1 MELPGADL
9 NIRQKSRKLNL
20 KISNFEFCLSFKS
33 VPGQPPFS
41 TTLKPKNYFLYVKD
55 IFRILS

>member
-20 KISNFEFCLSFKS
+20 KILNFEFCLSFKS

-41 TTLKPKNYFLYVKD
+41 TTLKPKNYFLYVK
-55 IFRILS
+55 IFF